1 MYKIIWQDKKKKKKK
16 EKKKLKTNVSYVQ
29 GKNVEEYNKLT

>member
-1 MYKIIWQDKKKKKKK
+1 MARQKKKK
-16 EKKKLKTNVSYVQ
+16 KKKLKTNVSYVQ